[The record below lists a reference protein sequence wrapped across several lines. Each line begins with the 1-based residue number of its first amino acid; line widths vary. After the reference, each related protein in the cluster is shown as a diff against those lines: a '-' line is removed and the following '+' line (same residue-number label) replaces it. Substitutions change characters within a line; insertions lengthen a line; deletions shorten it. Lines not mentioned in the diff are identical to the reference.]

1 MIKIGKYKSLKYHQQ
16 RFSNRYRN
24 NINVIIKNELQL
36 NNRNPKWIHL
46 VFSMLCF
53 KISSGGKHCSSI

>member
-24 NINVIIKNELQL
+24 NINVIIKNELQKSQMDTFNIFNAL
-36 NNRNPKWIHL
+36 
-46 VFSMLCF
+46 FQD
-53 KISSGGKHCSSI
+53 